1 MKKISLMLAAGVLCL
16 SGSAFAG
23 EKVEST
29 TPCCRADDADCTD
42 VYQARCEGSVGYFCS
57 STSAEGDGTAKVE
70 WTINCT
76 ESETCTNTG
85 GRIECVAEGQCS
97 SADNFCYTDGRNGG
111 QRCKDGEMVEWTC
124 DAGETCSM
132 DESGWLSCVL
142 DLSDDEIPTGACSA
156 DAADAAGCNTEK
168 TIGWYCNNDGEYQ
181 AKSCANCTVNPDRA
195 NSVSCDEGGESG
207 DGCTSAD
214 NFCYTDGRNGGQ
226 RCKNGEMVEWT
237 CDAGETCSVDAEG
250 WMSCNGGSSSG
261 DGCTSADNHCYT
273 DGRNGGQ
280 RCKNGEM
287 VEWTCN
293 EGQTCAIDDT
303 GWLSCVDGAPST
315 TPGDGTGD
323 TASCTE
329 SCSSEGSIAYNC
341 VDGQKVQELCSP
353 GTCQM
358 NGTDAVCV
366 AGAGSSGSKDD
377 KEDDSGCSATGAGF
391 LLGWMG
397 LAILPALRRRQ
408 K

>member
-111 QRCKDGEMVEWTC
+111 QRCKD
-124 DAGETCSM
+124 
-132 DESGWLSCVL
+132 
-142 DLSDDEIPTGACSA
+142 
-156 DAADAAGCNTEK
+156 
-168 TIGWYCNNDGEYQ
+168 
-181 AKSCANCTVNPDRA
+181 
-195 NSVSCDEGGESG
+195 
-207 DGCTSAD
+207 
-214 NFCYTDGRNGGQ
+214 
-226 RCKNGEMVEWT
+226 GEMVEWT

>member
-1 MKKISLMLAAGVLCL
+1 MKKMSLMLAAGVLCL

-57 STSAEGDGTAKVE
+57 RTSAEGDGTAKVE

-132 DESGWLSCVL
+132 DEGGWLSCVL

-214 NFCYTDGRNGGQ
+214 NF
-226 RCKNGEMVEWT
+226 
-237 CDAGETCSVDAEG
+237 
-250 WMSCNGGSSSG
+250 
-261 DGCTSADNHCYT
+261 CYT